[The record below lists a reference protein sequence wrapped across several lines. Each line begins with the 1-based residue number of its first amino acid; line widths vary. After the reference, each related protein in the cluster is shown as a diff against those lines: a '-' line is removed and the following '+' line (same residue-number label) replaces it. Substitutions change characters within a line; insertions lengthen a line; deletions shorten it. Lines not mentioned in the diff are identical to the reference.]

1 MTPRPL
7 LIAFGL
13 LAFAAPA
20 AWAQA
25 DPDGARAALG
35 VVQVQD
41 RVLGRTDAPVTV
53 IEYASFTCPHCAA
66 WHRDVLPALKA
77 RFIDTGQ
84 VRLVF
89 RDLPTS
95 PQGLSVPAA
104 AMARCAAPETYFEVA
119 QALMDGQA
127 ALRAGGDPNAW
138 MSQAAARAGRPVAE
152 LQACMND
159 PATQSTLNAGV
170 EAAVAGGVTGT
181 PMFLVNGRLAED
193 SSLEGLSNMIAGAFP
208 AAR

>member
-1 MTPRPL
+1 MNVRPL
-7 LIAFGL
+7 LLVSGL
-13 LAFAAPA
+13 LALVAPP
-20 AWAQA
+20 AWAQTA
-25 DPDGARAALG
+25 PEQARAALA
-35 VVQVQD
+35 VVQAQD
-41 RVLGRTDAPVTV
+41 RVLGRSDAPITV

-66 WHRDVLPALKA
+66 WHQTVLPAFKA

-95 PQGLSVPAA
+95 PEGLSVPAA
-104 AMARCAAPETYFEVA
+104 TMARCAAPEAYFEVA
-119 QALMDGQA
+119 QALMDGQQ

-138 MSQAAARAGRPVAE
+138 MSRAAQRAGRPVAA
-152 LQACMND
+152 LQTCMND
-159 PATQSTLNAGV
+159 PVTQTALSAGV

-193 SSLEGLSNMIAGAFP
+193 SSLDGL
-208 AAR
+208 ARVIDDMRRTGE

>member
-1 MTPRPL
+1 MTIRPI

-13 LAFAAPA
+13 LMFTAPA

-25 DPDGARAALG
+25 APEQARAALA
-35 VVQVQD
+35 VVQTQD
-41 RVLGRTDAPVTV
+41 RVLGRSDAPVTV

-66 WHRDVLPALKA
+66 WHQTVLPALKA

-95 PQGLSVPAA
+95 PEGLSVPAA
-104 AMARCAAPETYFEVA
+104 AMARCAAPEAYFDVA
-119 QALMDGQA
+119 QALMDGQP
-127 ALRAGGDPNAW
+127 ALRAGGDPNVW
-138 MSQAAARAGRPVAE
+138 LSQGAAKAGRPAAE
-152 LQACMND
+152 LQTCMND
-159 PATQSTLNAGV
+159 AATQSALNAGV

-193 SSLEGLSNMIAGAFP
+193 SSLEGLSNMISGLLP

>member
-1 MTPRPL
+1 MTIRPF
-7 LIAFGL
+7 LIALGL
-13 LAFAAPA
+13 LAFVAPT

-25 DPDGARAALG
+25 APDQARAALG

-41 RVLGRTDAPVTV
+41 RVLGRSDAPVTV
-53 IEYASFTCPHCAA
+53 VEYASFTCPHCAA
-66 WHRDVLPALKA
+66 WHQTVLPAFKA

-95 PQGLSVPAA
+95 PQELSVPAA
-104 AMARCAAPETYFEVA
+104 AMARCAAPEAYFEVA

-138 MSQAAARAGRPVAE
+138 MSQAASKAGRPVAE

-159 PATQSTLNAGV
+159 AGTQSALNAGV

-193 SSLEGLSNMIAGAFP
+193 SSLEGLSGMIASLVP
-208 AAR
+208 TAR

>member
-1 MTPRPL
+1 MTIRPI

-13 LAFAAPA
+13 LAFIAPP

-25 DPDGARAALG
+25 APEQARPALG
-35 VVQVQD
+35 VVQADD
-41 RVLGRTDAPVTV
+41 RILGRSDAPITV

-66 WHRDVLPALKA
+66 WHQTVLPAFKT

-95 PQGLSVPAA
+95 PQELSVPAA
-104 AMARCAAPETYFEVA
+104 ALARCAAPEAYFDVA
-119 QALMDGQA
+119 QALMDGQS

-138 MSQAAARAGRPVAE
+138 MSRGAEKAGRPFAE
-152 LQACMND
+152 LQTCMND
-159 PATQSTLNAGV
+159 AATQSALSAGV

-181 PMFLVNGRLAED
+181 PMFLVNGQIIED
-193 SSLEGLSNMIAGAFP
+193 SSLEGLARAIADIRP
-208 AAR
+208 ALQ